1 MTQHFSVPP
10 EAQEL
15 ATSGVNIM
23 VDDLSS
29 DDDDQSR
36 PDLQRQTW
44 DELPQLKLNARR
56 LARNRI
62 VAAAR
67 TDPTYIAIDILRTKL
82 MGMIRE
88 HGWKSLAITSPRGG
102 CGKTTLALNLAF
114 SLSQQPKFKTGLV
127 DLDLRRPNIA
137 RLLHCQQ
144 AGGLEDF
151 LRGRTKLGQSVFRIG
166 CNLVVAP
173 NAVPV
178 SGPAEL
184 LAECITGP
192 SIVAMRETLGLDLI
206 LYDLPPML
214 AADDALVVL
223 PSVDAMLLVAA
234 AGESTISEI
243 ESCERDLSQTGKLA
257 GIVLNKCGYL
267 PDRYGY

>member
-1 MTQHFSVPP
+1 MTQHFSFPP
-10 EAQEL
+10 EAKNPLTVGIPASVEDAL
-15 ATSGVNIM
+15 ANGGDNPRATFE
-23 VDDLSS
+23 
-29 DDDDQSR
+29 
-36 PDLQRQTW
+36 RQAW
-44 DELPQLKLNARR
+44 DEIPELKLNARR

-88 HGWKSLAITSPRGG
+88 NGWKTLAITSPRGG

-114 SLSQQPKFKTGLV
+114 SLSQQPNFRSGLV
-127 DLDLRRPNIA
+127 DLDLRRPNVA

-144 AGGLEDF
+144 AGALEGF
-151 LRGRTKLGQSVFRIG
+151 LRGRQSLSQSVFRMG
-166 CNLVVAP
+166 HNLVVAP

-178 SGPAEL
+178 EGPAEL
-184 LAECITGP
+184 LDECIPGP
-192 SIVAMRETLGLDLI
+192 GISAMREALGLDLI

-223 PSVDAMLLVAA
+223 PAVDAMLLVAA
-234 AGESTISEI
+234 AGESTLSEI
-243 ESCERDLSQTGKLA
+243 ESCERDLSQPGKLA
-257 GIVLNKCGYL
+257 GIVLNKCRYL